1 MEPDVVA
8 RMVISDYLRDCGYKV
23 VEGSSGDD
31 VLTILNTDIDIDI
44 LFSGGQSKNSAE
56 NFSLA
61 HRIRLTH
68 PKVNV
73 ILTSGI

>member
-1 MEPDVVA
+1 MPEAIQSPPPAKSPSTILIMEPDVVA

-44 LFSGGQSKNSAE
+44 HICMNIF
-56 NFSLA
+56 
-61 HRIRLTH
+61 
-68 PKVNV
+68 
-73 ILTSGI
+73 